1 MSQVTEQSVRFQT
14 ALASIKLIQASAV
27 LDLTE
32 DDFDFLTSNK
42 VWIATDRSRAR
53 RCVEACVYGTLD
65 FVGYPRFPAPVEFI
79 AAVIAYYVHPVNIQT
94 ACLIMEGAE
103 FTENIINGVE
113 RPVKAAEL
121 FAFTL
126 RVRAANTD
134 VLTDAEENVR
144 QKLRAEGVMSCLK
157 VKNVLALALVVRSRC
172 EVLKASVKA
181 LVFGMSVVNNFNCR
195 GFGPLLED
203 KLCLIFKLAPSV
215 CRMTFPILASLL
227 VRLVSLLPFQ
237 LLRLSVA
244 TPSRWTPLAL
254 SVFLHCVVSLLLTL
268 LETFLLFMSLI
279 VTFMVNSGLSSCR
292 MVLMP
297 LLPRL
302 LTLLVIFTIPLFL
315 ARLTLIPIKSLS
327 ICFRVI
333 LISITTI
340 LKRRGCLTVPRL
352 TLMSLIKMML
362 VMVSVASISKTFG
375 LLRFLL
381 RLSFLAK
388 LRLLPHL
395 LTLWVCKLLMLICI
409 LTKNVITSCSV
420 TMLLFLHL

>member
-126 RVRAANTD
+126 RVRAGNTD

-144 QKLRAEGVMSCLK
+144 QKLR
-157 VKNVLALALVVRSRC
+157 
-172 EVLKASVKA
+172 
-181 LVFGMSVVNNFNCR
+181 
-195 GFGPLLED
+195 
-203 KLCLIFKLAPSV
+203 LIFKLATSV

-227 VRLVSLLPFQ
+227 VRLVVLLPFQ
-237 LLRLSVA
+237 LLRLSLA

-254 SVFLHCVVSLLLTL
+254 SVFLHCVVALYG
-268 LETFLLFMSLI
+268 
-279 VTFMVNSGLSSCR
+279 N
-292 MVLMP
+292 
-297 LLPRL
+297 LPPRE
-302 LTLLVIFTIPLFL
+302 
-315 ARLTLIPIKSLS
+315 
-327 ICFRVI
+327 
-333 LISITTI
+333 IS
-340 LKRRGCLTVPRL
+340 
-352 TLMSLIKMML
+352 
-362 VMVSVASISKTFG
+362 
-375 LLRFLL
+375 
-381 RLSFLAK
+381 
-388 LRLLPHL
+388 
-395 LTLWVCKLLMLICI
+395 
-409 LTKNVITSCSV
+409 
-420 TMLLFLHL
+420 